1 MPRPGLRSRARSRP
15 RAAGRLFVET
25 DVGDAAQAQR
35 LVDRTLAAFGRL
47 DVLISN
53 AGIIRT
59 AEFLEISEADFD
71 AVLRVNLKGVFLVG
85 QAAARAM
92 VAQGKGAIVNMSSTN
107 AVVAIPN
114 QVPYATS
121 KGGVNQLTKVMALA
135 LADKGV
141 RVNAIGP
148 GSILTD
154 LLKTVMS
161 DEAARRKI
169 LSRTPMGRCGEPA
182 EVAKV
187 ALFLASDEASYLTG
201 QTIYPDGGRLALNYT
216 VPVRRLIDAAA
227 VAKPHRPSHLV
238 RKAVHSGRGAW
249 RRRECRR
256 GMQRWTDR

>member
-1 MPRPGLRSRARSRP
+1 MRFAGQVAVVTGGANGIGRACAEAFGAEGAAVAVADIDAEAGP
-15 RAAGRLFVET
+15 AVARAIEATGGRATFIKT

-35 LVDRTLAAFGRL
+35 LIDRTLAAFGRL
-47 DVLISN
+47 DVLINN

-59 AEFLEISEADFD
+59 ADFLEISEADFD

-135 LADKGV
+135 LADKGI

-154 LLKTVMS
+154 LLKVVMS
-161 DEAARRKI
+161 DAAARRKI
-169 LSRTPMGRCGEPA
+169 LSRTPLGRCGEPA
-182 EVAKV
+182 EIAKV
-187 ALFLASDEASYLTG
+187 ALFLASDDASYLTG

-216 VPVRRLIDAAA
+216 VPVPD
-227 VAKPHRPSHLV
+227 
-238 RKAVHSGRGAW
+238 
-249 RRRECRR
+249 
-256 GMQRWTDR
+256 

>member
-1 MPRPGLRSRARSRP
+1 MRFAGQVAVVTGGGKGIGRACAEAFGAEGASVAVADIDVEAGSAVARALE
-15 RAAGRLFVET
+15 AAGGRATFVET

-35 LVDRTLAAFGRL
+35 LIDRTLADFGRL
-47 DVLISN
+47 DILINN

-71 AVLRVNLKGVFLVG
+71 AVLRVNLKGIFLVG

-114 QVPYATS
+114 QVPYVTS

-154 LLKTVMS
+154 LLQVVMQ

-169 LSRTPMGRCGEPA
+169 LARTPMGRCGEPA
-182 EVAKV
+182 EIAKV
-187 ALFLASDEASYLTG
+187 ALFLASDDASYLTG
-201 QTIYPDGGRLALNYT
+201 QIIYPDGGRLALNYT
-216 VPVRRLIDAAA
+216 VPV
-227 VAKPHRPSHLV
+227 P
-238 RKAVHSGRGAW
+238 
-249 RRRECRR
+249 E
-256 GMQRWTDR
+256 

>member
-1 MPRPGLRSRARSRP
+1 MRFADQVVIVTGGAHGIGRACVEAFAAEGAAVAIADFDAEGGAA
-15 RAAGRLFVET
+15 AAGAIKAQGGRAEFIRT

-35 LVDRTLAAFGRL
+35 LVDHTLQAFGRL
-47 DVLISN
+47 DVLINN
-53 AGIIRT
+53 AGIIKT

-92 VAQGKGAIVNMSSTN
+92 VERGKGAIVNMSSTN

-114 QVPYATS
+114 QVPYAAS
-121 KGGVNQLTKVMALA
+121 KGAVNQLTKVMALA

-154 LLKTVMS
+154 ILKVVMN

-169 LSRTPMGRCGEPA
+169 LARTPLGRCGEPS
-182 EVAKV
+182 EIAKV
-187 ALFLASDEASYLTG
+187 ALFLASDDASYITG

-216 VPVRRLIDAAA
+216 VPV
-227 VAKPHRPSHLV
+227 P
-238 RKAVHSGRGAW
+238 G
-249 RRRECRR
+249 
-256 GMQRWTDR
+256 

>member
-1 MPRPGLRSRARSRP
+1 MRESEMRFADQVVIVTGGAQGIGRACVEAFADEGAAVVIADIAVEAGRQAADAINERGGRARFI
-15 RAAGRLFVET
+15 AT
-25 DVGDAAQAQR
+25 DVGDAAQAQG
-35 LVDRTLAAFGRL
+35 VIDQTLDAFGRL
-47 DVLISN
+47 DVLINN
-53 AGIIRT
+53 AGIIKT
-59 AEFLEISEADFD
+59 ADFLEISEADFD

-92 VAQGKGAIVNMSSTN
+92 VRQGKGAIVNMSSTN

-121 KGGVNQLTKVMALA
+121 KGAVNQLTKVMALA

-141 RVNAIGP
+141 RVNAVGP

-154 LLKTVMS
+154 LLKVVMS
-161 DEAARRKI
+161 DEAARHKI

-182 EVAKV
+182 EIAKV

-216 VPVRRLIDAAA
+216 VPVAD
-227 VAKPHRPSHLV
+227 
-238 RKAVHSGRGAW
+238 
-249 RRRECRR
+249 
-256 GMQRWTDR
+256 

>member
-1 MPRPGLRSRARSRP
+1 MRFADQVVIVTGGAQGIGRACVEAFAAEGAAVVIADIDADGGAKTADAVKAQGG
-15 RAAGRLFVET
+15 RAEFIQT
-25 DVGDAAQAQR
+25 DVGDAEEAQR
-35 LVDRTLAAFGRL
+35 LVDQTLQAFGRL
-47 DVLISN
+47 DVLINN

-92 VAQGKGAIVNMSSTN
+92 VRQGRGAIVNMSSAN

-114 QVPYATS
+114 QVPYVTS
-121 KGGVNQLTKVMALA
+121 KGAVNQLTKVMALA

-154 LLKTVMS
+154 LLKVVMS
-161 DEAARRKI
+161 DDTARRRI

-182 EVAKV
+182 EVARV
-187 ALFLASDEASYLTG
+187 ALFLASDDASYLTG
-201 QTIYPDGGRLALNYT
+201 QCIYPDGGRLALNYT
-216 VPVRRLIDAAA
+216 VPVPD
-227 VAKPHRPSHLV
+227 
-238 RKAVHSGRGAW
+238 
-249 RRRECRR
+249 
-256 GMQRWTDR
+256 

>member
-1 MPRPGLRSRARSRP
+1 MRFADQVVIVTGGAHGIGRACIEAFAAEGAAVVVADIDAEDGEQAAQAIAGHGGRARFIR
-15 RAAGRLFVET
+15 T
-25 DVGDAAQAQR
+25 DVGDAGQAQR
-35 LVDRTLAAFGRL
+35 LVDQTLETFGRL
-47 DVLISN
+47 DVLINN

-59 AEFLEISEADFD
+59 ADFLEISEADFD

-92 VAQGKGAIVNMSSTN
+92 VRHGRGAIVNMSSAN

-114 QVPYATS
+114 QVPYVTS
-121 KGGVNQLTKVMALA
+121 KGAVNQLTKVMALA

-154 LLKTVMS
+154 LLKVVMS
-161 DEAARRKI
+161 DDAARRRI

-187 ALFLASDEASYLTG
+187 ALFLASDDASYLTG
-201 QTIYPDGGRLALNYT
+201 QCIYPDGGRLALNYT
-216 VPVRRLIDAAA
+216 VPVPD
-227 VAKPHRPSHLV
+227 
-238 RKAVHSGRGAW
+238 
-249 RRRECRR
+249 
-256 GMQRWTDR
+256 